1 MDKKRDDSLLSRLI
15 TCSIV
20 VLFDTAAFSCS
31 LTAEFNRVEMKDMKL
46 DGTLCSLPRSPAF
59 GLGIAALACMSV
71 AQIIGTVG
79 GGVRLYSENKFDISK
94 NRIALIYLVSSWLCY
109 GLAVVMLGTGASMS
123 SKQPYGKGWMDGD
136 CYVVKSGVFGGAAA
150 IAIVAGILIIGF
162 TFPLPPSS
170 ITIDKSWYNR
180 SSSR

>member
-1 MDKKRDDSLLSRLI
+1 MDKKRDDSLVSRLI

-31 LTAEFNRVEMKDMKL
+31 LTAEFNRVKVKDMKL

-79 GGVRLYSENKFDISK
+79 GAARLYSDNKFDIRK
-94 NRIALIYLVSSWLCY
+94 NQIALIYLISSWLCY
-109 GLAVVMLGTGASMS
+109 GLAVVMLGTGTSMN

-136 CYVVKSGVFGGAAA
+136 CYVVKNGVFGGAAA
-150 IAIVAGILIIGF
+150 IAIVAGILILAF
-162 TFPLPPSS
+162 MSSLPPS
-170 ITIDKSWYNR
+170 IHKSWYNR

>member
-94 NRIALIYLVSSWLCY
+94 NRIALIYLVSSW
-109 GLAVVMLGTGASMS
+109 
-123 SKQPYGKGWMDGD
+123 
-136 CYVVKSGVFGGAAA
+136 
-150 IAIVAGILIIGF
+150 
-162 TFPLPPSS
+162 
-170 ITIDKSWYNR
+170 
-180 SSSR
+180 